1 MNAMDALRHFVYS
14 HFEHV
19 LFALLLLSRIGDVL
33 STYLAT
39 PKLRLEANPI
49 VRRLRWPFA
58 IATVLVSF
66 VAYVDTTLAVMLLV
80 PCLLIC
86 ASNFSKVW
94 MLRTMGEDAYLEMLV
109 GTASRGNL
117 SRAIVGVLVSAA
129 FTALAGVVLMILS
142 TERTWGFPF
151 GMGIVVFAAVQ
162 VYFGVLSYRRIF
174 RLARAQQ
181 VAL

>member
-1 MNAMDALRHFVYS
+1 MDALRHFVYS

-39 PKLRLEANPI
+39 PKLKLEANPI

-58 IATVLVSF
+58 VATMLVSF
-66 VAYVDTTLAVMLLV
+66 IAYFDTTLAVMLLV

-86 ASNFSKVW
+86 ASNFGKLW
-94 MLRTMGEDAYLEMLV
+94 MLRTMGEGAYLEMLIE
-109 GTASRGNL
+109 TARRGSM
-117 SRAIVGVLVSAA
+117 SRAVAGILVSAS

-142 TERTWGFPF
+142 SERTWGYPF
-151 GMGIVVFAAVQ
+151 GIGIVTFAIVQ

-181 VAL
+181 VAV

>member
-1 MNAMDALRHFVYS
+1 
-14 HFEHV
+14 
-19 LFALLLLSRIGDVL
+19 
-33 STYLAT
+33 
-39 PKLRLEANPI
+39 

-58 IATVLVSF
+58 VATMLVSF
-66 VAYVDTTLAVMLLV
+66 IAYVDTTLAVMLLV

-94 MLRTMGEDAYLEMLV
+94 MLRTMGEDAYLEMLI
-109 GTASRGNL
+109 GIAGRGKL

-129 FTALAGVVLMILS
+129 FTALAGVVLMFLS
-142 TERTWGFPF
+142 TQRSWGLPF
-151 GMGIVVFAAVQ
+151 GMGIVTFAIVQ

-181 VAL
+181 VAV